1 MRWGSTGGG
10 AKGMT
15 DLNWYIIPLAFILD
29 LLVGD
34 PRNLPHPVVFMGK
47 AIEGLEPPV
56 RRYIKNEFMAGIVF
70 AVFLII
76 ITWIISFSVVG
87 LATAFTPLFGDLV
100 QILLLFFCF
109 STRSLVKAATEVK
122 DALEARGLEAGQR
135 AVSMIVGRET
145 ESLDSTGVVRASVET
160 VAENFVDGFLSPL
173 FFAVI
178 GGVPLA
184 VAYKMVNTLDSMV
197 GYKNQQYLLFGRGA
211 ARIDDAANYIP
222 ARLSIPVIAFAAAIL
237 SGKKRGLRA
246 LKTALAQGGLHKS
259 PNSGYSEAS
268 FAGALGIKLGGPN
281 FYHGTMVEKP
291 FIGQGFKD
299 PDQSM
304 IARACELMV
313 MASFV
318 SVLIVIGMQLLAL
331 S

>member
-1 MRWGSTGGG
+1 
-10 AKGMT
+10 MT

-34 PRNLPHPVVFMGK
+34 PRNLPHPVVWMGK

-56 RRYIKNEFMAGIVF
+56 RRHVKNEFIAGIVF

-87 LATAFTPLFGDLV
+87 LATAVTPLFGDLV

-109 STRSLVKAATEVK
+109 STRSLVKAATDVK
-122 DALEARGLEAGQR
+122 DALDTRGLEAGQR
-135 AVSMIVGRET
+135 MVSMIVGRET
-145 ESLDSTGVVRASVET
+145 EGLDRTGVVRASVET
-160 VAENFVDGFLSPL
+160 VAENFVDGFLAPL

-197 GYKNQQYLLFGRGA
+197 GYKNQHYLLFGKGA
-211 ARIDDAANYIP
+211 ARIDDVANYIP

-237 SGKKRGLRA
+237 AGKKRGLRA
-246 LKTALAQGGLHKS
+246 FKTALAQGRLHKS
-259 PNSGYSEAS
+259 PNSGYPEAS
-268 FAGALGIKLGGPN
+268 FAGALGVKLGGPN
-281 FYHGTMVEKP
+281 RYHSTLVEKP
-291 FIGQGFKD
+291 FIGKGFKD

-304 IARACELMV
+304 VARACELMV
-313 MASFV
+313 MASLV
-318 SVLIVIGMQLLAL
+318 SVLIVVGMQLLAF
-331 S
+331 SC